1 MLYCDRFPSMM
12 MDTRL
17 RKLKKI
23 YCEIDQW
30 AGDQE
35 AVPRNLAAVQSN
47 AKIAVIGEAIGPASV
62 RLSGVNYFNQNG
74 RLGPTGINLDRLLEP
89 FGYTVYPPYDVTLAT
104 GQIECAPGE
113 GRNTVYCT
121 DLCPVFPGRS
131 PARDGNIRRP
141 SPDLIRSAIEHR
153 FLEREIEI
161 VKPKVILLLGEHAYK
176 SFYQFLL
183 HTNVQDNLSRLAYHL
198 KDGDFPTYKR
208 ALISPLLHPSPA
220 SPTFARWFKSF
231 PNSPHAT
238 AFVNLVQSYLKS

>member
-1 MLYCDRFPSMM
+1 MNI
-12 MDTRL
+12 RL

-23 YCEIDQW
+23 YSEIQHW
-30 AGDQE
+30 AGDHE
-35 AVPRNLAAVQSN
+35 AVSRNLAAVEAD
-47 AKIAVIGEAIGPASV
+47 AKLAVVGEAVGPASV
-62 RLSGVNYFNQNG
+62 RLSGVNYFNQHG
-74 RLGPTGINLDRLLEP
+74 RLGPTGTNLDRVLDH
-89 FGYTVYPPYDVTLAT
+89 FGYTVYPPSNVMLTA
-104 GQIECAPGE
+104 GRIECAGGE

-131 PARDGNIRRP
+131 PATHGNIRRP
-141 SPDLIRSAIEHR
+141 SPDLIRSALQHR

-183 HTNVQDNLSRLAYHL
+183 NTSVQDNLSRLVYHM

-208 ALISPLLHPSPA
+208 ALIVPLLHPSPA